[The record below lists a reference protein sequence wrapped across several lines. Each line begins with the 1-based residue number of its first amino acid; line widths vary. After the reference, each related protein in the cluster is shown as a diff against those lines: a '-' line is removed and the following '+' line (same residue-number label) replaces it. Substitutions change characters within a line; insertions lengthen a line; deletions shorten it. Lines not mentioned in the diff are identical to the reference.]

1 MPNKRISDLSERE
14 ILFSDS
20 AVEPFPSSARI
31 EEPSIGDRNTFFLL
45 ARPKIRNEKIS
56 YSNLKS
62 SILDNSVYLTGQQLI
77 SGSKTF
83 SEPCT
88 FLSRINVNEAIDITE
103 TGDISGNIFVGD
115 SGLYQNLGVGRNFFE
130 RDAGADDTLDISGD
144 SCFLGDLS
152 LIHI

>member
-62 SILDNSVYLTGQQLI
+62 SILDNIAVENYGLI
-77 SGSKTF
+77 KEKIYYGCSFES
-83 SEPCT
+83 
-88 FLSRINVNEAIDITE
+88 NVKEFN
-103 TGDISGNIFVGD
+103 
-115 SGLYQNLGVGRNFFE
+115 YQNFDKHNF
-130 RDAGADDTLDISGD
+130 DIETTTIP
-144 SCFLGDLS
+144 FLEKS
-152 LIHI
+152 YINNVFFCNHFINSAFATFCKIR